1 MWEDL
6 QAGRRTEI
14 DYLNGEIVRL
24 AERVGRL
31 APVNARLIEL
41 VRDAE
46 NGGKREWSG
55 AALLRELTRCHNA
68 SGERAV
74 PGGQPPLSAGS

>member
-1 MWEDL
+1 MWEEL
-6 QAGRRTEI
+6 QAGRRTGI

-24 AERVGRL
+24 AEGLGRT

-55 AALLRELTRCHNA
+55 VALLRELTGCHNA
-68 SGERAV
+68 SGD
-74 PGGQPPLSAGS
+74 AGP